1 MTTVVACLGGL
12 LGLVVGSFLNVVAYR
27 IPLGRSVVRPRSSC
41 PACGHEIRAGDNVP
55 VLSWLLLRGHCR
67 DCGAAI
73 SLRYPLVEAGTA
85 AAFVGLALLVGASWA
100 LPGYWWAA
108 AAAIA
113 LTLTDLD
120 HRRIPDRILVPGIIG
135 AAAFLTLGS
144 LLDGDPWALLR
155 ALAGGAAYFG
165 VLLLVALVA
174 RGGFGFGDVK
184 LGALLGLVLA
194 HRSWSV
200 LLVGAFAAFA
210 LGGLAGVVLLAARR
224 VSRKD
229 AIPFGPAM
237 VAGAGLALALGD
249 TIARWYLG

>member
-1 MTTVVACLGGL
+1 MTAALACLGGL

-27 IPLGRSVVRPRSSC
+27 VPLGRSVGKPRSSC

-73 SLRYPLVEAGTA
+73 SVRYPLVEVGTA
-85 AAFVGLALLVGASWA
+85 AAFSGLALLVGASWA

-108 AAAIA
+108 GAAIA
-113 LTLTDLD
+113 LTLTDFD
-120 HRRIPDRILVPGIIG
+120 CRRIPNRILVPGVIG
-135 AAAFLTLGS
+135 AAALLSLGS
-144 LLDGDPWALLR
+144 VLEGDPWAILR
-155 ALAGGAAYFG
+155 ALAGGAGYFG
-165 VLLLVALVA
+165 VLLLVALAA
-174 RGGFGFGDVK
+174 RGGFGLGDVK
-184 LGALLGLVLA
+184 LGFLLGLVLA
-194 HRSWSV
+194 HRSWGA

-210 LGGLAGVVLLAARR
+210 VGGLAAVVLLAARR

-237 VAGAGLALALGD
+237 VAGAAIALGLGD
-249 TIARWYLG
+249 AVARWYLG